1 MRKLSSVFDH
11 IHQYLKEN
19 KDIQNDI
26 VIFKNKYGIDVFDS
40 VEVLLGMCVNKD
52 ISRENL
58 KPETLKYRK
67 TLIESYQ
74 TFSDDY
80 AITINKALDHMKKHY
95 KNDQE
100 LVYNGTDKPYRVYDA
115 IVEAEKVLGR
125 TKTKEEGL
133 TF

>member
-1 MRKLSSVFDH
+1 
-11 IHQYLKEN
+11 
-19 KDIQNDI
+19 
-26 VIFKNKYGIDVFDS
+26 
-40 VEVLLGMCVNKD
+40 
-52 ISRENL
+52 
-58 KPETLKYRK
+58 
-67 TLIESYQ
+67 
-74 TFSDDY
+74 
-80 AITINKALDHMKKHY
+80 MKKHY